1 MESRFVRIAVRVGA
15 GITLAFLYVPLIIV
29 VIYAFNKSVSGS
41 WPPQLFT
48 LKWFSVAWQ
57 DPTLKG
63 ALRTS
68 VIAAICATCIALV
81 LGSLASFAVHKFAFF
96 GRDAVSFILVLP
108 IALPGIVTALALS
121 SAVESSRT
129 SIPLTF
135 GLAAIVLGHATFCVV
150 VVYNNV
156 IARLRRTPG
165 SLTEASMDL
174 GGDGPTT
181 FRRVTLPNL
190 RTAIIAGALLAFGL
204 SFDEIVVTKYLAGT
218 VLTLPL
224 WIYGNIQRPFNR
236 PIVNVVALAVLVVSI
251 IPIYIAQRL
260 TGSAQGIAATEEAG
274 PG

>member
-1 MESRFVRIAVRVGA
+1 LG
-15 GITLAFLYVPLIIV
+15 TLA
-29 VIYAFNKSVSGS
+29 SH
-41 WPPQLFT
+41 
-48 LKWFSVAWQ
+48 
-57 DPTLKG
+57 
-63 ALRTS
+63 
-68 VIAAICATCIALV
+68 
-81 LGSLASFAVHKFAFF
+81 AVHKFAFF

-129 SIPLTF
+129 SIGLTF
-135 GLAAIVLGHATFCVV
+135 GLTAIILGHATFCVV

-181 FRRVTLPNL
+181 FRRISLPNM
-190 RTAIIAGALLAFGL
+190 RTALIAGALLAFGL

-218 VLTLPL
+218 VETLPL
-224 WIYGNIQRPFNR
+224 WIYGNIQRPFDR
-236 PIVNVVALAVLVVSI
+236 PIVNVVAVVVLLLSI

-260 TGSAQGIAATEEAG
+260 TGSAQGIASAEAEEAG

>member
-15 GITLAFLYVPLIIV
+15 GITLAFLYVPLVIV
-29 VIYAFNKSVSGS
+29 VVYAFNKSVSGS

-57 DPTLKG
+57 DPALKG

-68 VIAAICATCIALV
+68 VIAAICATLIALV

-121 SAVESSRT
+121 SAVQSSRT

-156 IARLRRTPG
+156 VARLRRTAG

>member
-1 MESRFVRIAVRVGA
+1 VGA
-15 GITLAFLYVPLIIV
+15 GITLAFLYVPLVIV
-29 VIYAFNKSVSGS
+29 VVYAFNKSVSGS

-68 VIAAICATCIALV
+68 VLAAICATCIALV

-121 SAVESSRT
+121 SAVQSSRT

-135 GLAAIVLGHATFCVV
+135 GFAAIVLGHATFCVV

-156 IARLRRTPG
+156 VARLRRTAG

-181 FRRVTLPNL
+181 FRRVTLPSL

-236 PIVNVVALAVLVVSI
+236 PIVNVVALAVLVVSFV
-251 IPIYIAQRL
+251 PIYIAQRL

>member
-1 MESRFVRIAVRVGA
+1 
-15 GITLAFLYVPLIIV
+15 
-29 VIYAFNKSVSGS
+29 
-41 WPPQLFT
+41 
-48 LKWFSVAWQ
+48 
-57 DPTLKG
+57 
-63 ALRTS
+63 
-68 VIAAICATCIALV
+68 
-81 LGSLASFAVHKFAFF
+81 
-96 GRDAVSFILVLP
+96 
-108 IALPGIVTALALS
+108 
-121 SAVESSRT
+121 
-129 SIPLTF
+129 
-135 GLAAIVLGHATFCVV
+135 VV

-156 IARLRRTPG
+156 VARLRRTAG

-181 FRRVTLPNL
+181 FRRVTLPSL

-236 PIVNVVALAVLVVSI
+236 PIVNVVALAVLVVSFV
-251 IPIYIAQRL
+251 PIYIAQRL